1 MNASTS
7 VAQAAK
13 QLVSRRQN
21 KLQGARLEESIRP
34 TNIEE
39 ALAIQAAVTDMS
51 GEVVA
56 GWKCLLP
63 LAEDQFIVA
72 PILGEAIINQ
82 TVCPII
88 TVAGCARFEPEIAFV
103 LGADLPARAEDY
115 SDQEIDDAIGHSHLA
130 LELIKGRFE
139 TSAEPDFYEKLAD
152 CLTNQG
158 VYIGPEINKAD
169 AYQAATIA
177 ITVTQNQRKTNH
189 DGKHPNGL
197 PATPVY
203 WLINYMS
210 KRGISFS
217 KGQAIITGSYAG
229 VLEAELN
236 AICEIEYAGLGNISI
251 EFRAIE

>member
-1 MNASTS
+1 MSASTS
-7 VAQAAK
+7 VAQAAE
-13 QLVSRRQN
+13 QLFLRRQN
-21 KLQGARLEESIRP
+21 KLQGARLDESIRP
-34 TNIEE
+34 SNIEE
-39 ALAIQAAVTDMS
+39 SLAIQAAVTELS

-72 PILGEAIINQ
+72 PILGEAIIDQ

-88 TVAGCARFEPEIAFV
+88 TDAERARFEPEIAFV

-115 SDQEIDDAIGHSHLA
+115 SDEEIDDAIGRCHLA

-139 TSAEPDFYEKLAD
+139 ASSEPDFYEKLAD

-158 VYIGPEINKAD
+158 VYIGPEINKTD
-169 AYQAATIA
+169 AYQAASVA
-177 ITVTQNQRKTNH
+177 ITVTQNQRKTSH
-189 DGKHPNGL
+189 GGKHPNGL
-197 PATPVY
+197 PATPIY

-210 KRGISFS
+210 KRGISFH

-229 VLEAELN
+229 VIEAELDT
-236 AICEIEYAGLGNISI
+236 ICEIVYERLDTISI
-251 EFRAIE
+251 EFQAIE